1 MAEDTGMSGHLGAM
15 ASRVDFKMS
24 LLKDVMV
31 EYREIKHVI
40 DGVTKE
46 KERLQQEKER
56 FQHEK
61 EMLQHEQ
68 HGQLYYMHVKFCF

>member
-1 MAEDTGMSGHLGAM
+1 MSEHLGAM
-15 ASRVDFKMS
+15 ASRVDLKMS

>member
-1 MAEDTGMSGHLGAM
+1 MSGHLGAM

-24 LLKDVMV
+24 LLKDVMA
-31 EYREIKHVI
+31 EYREIKHVM

-46 KERLQQEKER
+46 KERFEQEKER
-56 FQHEK
+56 F
-61 EMLQHEQ
+61 QHEQ

>member
-1 MAEDTGMSGHLGAM
+1 MRGHLGAL
-15 ASRVDFKMS
+15 ASKVNFKICS
-24 LLKDVMV
+24 LKDVLA
-31 EYREIKHVI
+31 EYEELKHVI

-46 KERLQQEKER
+46 KERLEQEKER

>member
-1 MAEDTGMSGHLGAM
+1 
-15 ASRVDFKMS
+15 
-24 LLKDVMV
+24 MV
-31 EYREIKHVI
+31 EYRAIKHVI
-40 DGVTKE
+40 DGVIKE

>member
-1 MAEDTGMSGHLGAM
+1 M

-24 LLKDVMV
+24 LLKDVMA

-46 KERLQQEKER
+46 KERLEQEKER

-68 HGQLYYMHVKFCF
+68 HGQLQWRSLTLNFRQMRGGGTLLLQ